1 MRYMSNF
8 REMTKNYVFREYEC
22 GLTIEETARLC
33 FKSVITVKSWDK
45 GKPIPPECKRLMRM
59 SKGREL
65 SHSEEWERFRMNKN
79 RMELPTGENV
89 TPQQILTGIALLELG
104 AEPDLVIASRL
115 MRYVR
120 ALTDIKKG
128 R

>member
-1 MRYMSNF
+1 MSNY
-8 REMTKNYVFREYEC
+8 REMTKNYVFREFEC
-22 GLTIEETARLC
+22 GLTVEETAKLC

-45 GKPIPPECKRLMRM
+45 GKAIPPECKRLMRM
-59 SKGREL
+59 TKGREL
-65 SHSEEWERFRMNKN
+65 GASEDWERFKMHKN
-79 RMELPTGENV
+79 TMELPTGERV

-104 AEPDLVIASRL
+104 SEPDLIIASKL